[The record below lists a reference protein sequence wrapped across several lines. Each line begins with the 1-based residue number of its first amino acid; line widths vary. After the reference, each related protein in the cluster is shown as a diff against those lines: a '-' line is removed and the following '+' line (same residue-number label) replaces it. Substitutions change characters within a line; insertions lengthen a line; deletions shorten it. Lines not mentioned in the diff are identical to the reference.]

1 MFVPRT
7 IYTDLAFRS
16 ILEFLTSGNT
26 LAIEKESINP
36 LLAQKQAC
44 FVSIHLAKSGYL
56 RGCIGTIKPFYDS
69 LFLEIIRNAVAAATR
84 DPRFNALTYSEM
96 KEIELSVDVLSIP
109 VKIQNLLGH
118 NPKTHG
124 LIISDSN
131 FKQGVLLP
139 DLEGIDTAE
148 QQENIVKRK
157 AGIASNATNLSYFSF
172 TVERF
177 L

>member
-44 FVSIHLAKSGYL
+44 FVSIHLAKSGDL